1 MARCYP
7 KEHDILKICG
17 KFRGSNIH
25 YCPHCIG
32 MVDPDLLTAVKQHE
46 CFKSLRH
53 HCVFRW
59 ASRKHNCDPSE
70 FFPITREEFFLA
82 LADVKASVISR
93 KLNVGY
99 RKSRKITWD
108 VYHLWK
114 NKNIAACCGTEP
126 HDDILIEE
134 IANTGSLPA
143 IFEKRKDKVVKR
155 SEDAWKCPFASLM
168 THSELTEKWFHLFM
182 KNSDYF
188 SVDEEIETIAKARAL
203 NSHIQGN
210 SSHKN
215 PKEGLPI
222 TFVRL
227 KLFANQ
233 SLSRIADTEI
243 IQAIGGIVKS
253 IPDYFNGGQELYTLH
268 DEIIF
273 VMPTPAGDIQS
284 YIKDVL
290 EGVEG
295 FTTNYYFEGNH
306 SRRGTRLHKKDLLIG
321 YNDLFTE
328 FQHTYY
334 PRLDNIINP
343 KYSELTEK
351 NEEAFHAKLC
361 ELCNM
366 AQAEK
371 TFWKFNNEEEG
382 IHECLCENCFSIRVR
397 QKDIN
402 DAIESG
408 REIHHGIG
416 YKIAKW
422 ERSIPHS
429 KLCFVKI
436 DLDMKLLN
444 KIIKDILWAEFPL
457 PRFRDRYN
465 DEHIGFSILYE
476 FLEQYKTFLRIFN
489 DCIRLLPKFD
499 PLRIDERSGV
509 SDEFQIL
516 GNFLCLRLDD
526 FSEVKEILARF
537 AGSYKQAF
545 PQFGSGVDSRNNG
558 RYPLTFSTTISNI
571 KFPFFEAWRY
581 LNSPKTKWMNVL
593 VTRNFEMSINPSEYE
608 ALTQIN
614 IRQNEVSR
622 FLHKLSAINERT
634 KSDLPVNTEIF
645 NNQRSQD
652 KIFKGITHNA
662 YSIHELLCFYKL
674 MRKPI

>member
-1 MARCYP
+1 MAQCYP

-17 KFRGSNIH
+17 KFKGERIH
-25 YCPHCIG
+25 YCPHTIG
-32 MVDPDLLTAVKQHE
+32 TVDSNLLFKLKGHE
-46 CFKSLRH
+46 CYRSLGH
-53 HCVFRW
+53 HCIFRSYSKNHICNP
-59 ASRKHNCDPSE
+59 AD

-99 RKSRKITWD
+99 RKSRKTIWD
-108 VYHLWK
+108 VYHPWK
-114 NKNIAACCGTEP
+114 DKNIADCCGTEP
-126 HDDILIEE
+126 NDQTLVYELAESGDLG
-134 IANTGSLPA
+134 AV
-143 IFEKRKDKVVKR
+143 FKKRGDKITQR
-155 SEDAWKCPFASLM
+155 SEDAWRCPFASLM
-168 THSELTEKWFHLFM
+168 THSELTEKWFRFFM
-182 KNSDYF
+182 KNHEYF
-188 SVDEEIETIAKARAL
+188 RVREKIETIADAR
-203 NSHIQGN
+203 NISSDIQG
-210 SSHKN
+210 SHSGKK
-215 PKEGLPI
+215 PKAGLPI

-243 IQAIGGIVKS
+243 IQAISQIVKI
-253 IPDYFNGGQELYTLH
+253 IPEYFNGGQELYTLE
-268 DEIIF
+268 DEVIF
-273 VMPTPAGDIQS
+273 VMPEPEGDIRVF
-284 YIKDVL
+284 IEDTLKR
-290 EGVEG
+290 VEG

-306 SRRGTRLHKKDLLIG
+306 SRPATRLLSKDLLHG
-321 YNDLFTE
+321 YDDLFSG

-334 PRLDNIINP
+334 TQLDTIIDP
-343 KYSELTEK
+343 QYSELSEG

-408 REIHHGIG
+408 REIRHGIG

-422 ERSIPHS
+422 EQSIPHS

-444 KIIKDILWAEFPL
+444 TIIKDILWSEFPL
-457 PRFRDRYN
+457 PKFRDRYN

-476 FLEQYKTFLRIFN
+476 FLVQYGTFLRTFSEG
-489 DCIRLLPKFD
+489 IRSLAQFD
-499 PLRIDERSGV
+499 PRRIDERSGV
-509 SDEFQIL
+509 SNEFHIL
-516 GNFLCLRLDD
+516 ENLICLRFDD
-526 FSEVKEILARF
+526 VSEVKEVLGRF
-537 AGSYKQAF
+537 AELYKQTF
-545 PQFGSGVDSRNNG
+545 PQFGSDNNKNNG
-558 RYPLTFSTTISNI
+558 FYPITFSSTISNI

-581 LNSPKTKWMNVL
+581 LNNPKTKWMNVL
-593 VTRNFEMSINPSEYE
+593 VTRNFEMSINPAEYE

-622 FLHKLSAINERT
+622 FLHKLSAIHERT
-634 KSDLPVNTEIF
+634 KSDLLVNTEIF

-652 KIFKGITHNA
+652 NIFKGITHNA

-674 MRKPI
+674 MRKPL